1 MHALLFVFRRTL
13 RWHAFKARVPPTDL
27 LGISAP
33 FCAHNVHQNWNKRL
47 REETRIVK
55 MVLSNMSI
63 SISSPF
69 SSDLI
74 STTNFRYI
82 KAPRLEVSA
91 ETKAEDGKKRKM
103 QVSSRDAVQA
113 TGNTWSIAARLH
125 RSRRLVLCPLLGFCC
140 WPIPPH
146 RAEILI
152 SCTCAFPFNEQE
164 EDSAFGTYA
173 GAGGKRLV
181 YRERTPAGNYRIIE
195 RTVDEAMSREEMLD
209 MRATKKADRH
219 CN

>member
-1 MHALLFVFRRTL
+1 M
-13 RWHAFKARVPPTDL
+13 AFKAHVPL
-27 LGISAP
+27 LGMPVP
-33 FCAHNVHQNWNKRL
+33 FCPHFVQPKLEQRL

-91 ETKAEDGKKRKM
+91 ETKAEDGKRRKM
-103 QVSSRDAVQA
+103 QVSPGDAIQA
-113 TGNTWSIAARLH
+113 TGNTSSSLWITCAAGPTATAAV
-125 RSRRLVLCPLLGFCC
+125 LVLCLCFRS
-140 WPIPPH
+140 WP
-146 RAEILI
+146 RATRLK
-152 SCTCAFPFNEQE
+152 SCVCTASIFNEQE